1 LHALPRKR
9 AGLVASLRGRFEAL
23 KAEHSSAARLGVA
36 VGVGV
41 FCGLSPLIGFQF
53 LLALGLAFLLRLN
66 KLAVML
72 GLQISAPPITP
83 LVVLAEIQ
91 LGELL
96 LRGRLLPLSL
106 ARIKAMSG
114 HELLATFL
122 VDLTVGGLTS
132 GVIAGG
138 ALGAIAASLIQ
149 RRRRGA
155 PRSAPTE

>member
-1 LHALPRKR
+1 MRIESGLRKAVKR
-9 AGLVASLRGRFEAL
+9 MRGRFEAL

-53 LLALGLAFLLRLN
+53 LLALGLAWLLRLN

-96 LRGRLLPLSL
+96 LHRRLLPLSL
-106 ARIKAMSG
+106 AHIKAMRG
-114 HELLATFL
+114 RELLQTFL
-122 VDLTVGGLTS
+122 LDLTAGGLTS
-132 GVIAGG
+132 GLIVG
-138 ALGAIAASLIQ
+138 AAIGAITARLIQ
-149 RRRRGA
+149 RRRET
-155 PRSAPTE
+155 PPSAPTG

>member
-1 LHALPRKR
+1 VRIRGALRR
-9 AGLVASLRGRFEAL
+9 AVGWLRARFEAL
-23 KAEHSSAARLGVA
+23 KAEHSSATRLGVA

-41 FCGLSPLIGFQF
+41 FCGLSPFIGFQF
-53 LLALGLAFLLRLN
+53 FIAMGLAWLLRLN

-106 ARIKAMSG
+106 ERIKALPG
-114 HELLATFL
+114 RELLETFL
-122 VDLTVGGLTS
+122 IDLTVGGLTS
-132 GVIAGG
+132 GVIVGA
-138 ALGAIAASLIQ
+138 ALGAITAWLIQ
-149 RRRRGA
+149 RRRGQARPSSPA
-155 PRSAPTE
+155 A

>member
-1 LHALPRKR
+1 VRIESALR
-9 AGLVASLRGRFEAL
+9 AAALRLRGQFEAL
-23 KAEHSSAARLGVA
+23 KTEHSSAVRLGVA

-41 FCGLSPLIGFQF
+41 FCGLSPLLGFQF

-106 ARIKAMSG
+106 ARIKAMPG
-114 HELLATFL
+114 RELLETFL

-132 GVIAGG
+132 GLAVGA
-138 ALGAIAASLIQ
+138 ALGALAAFLIQ
-149 RRRRGA
+149 RRRREM
-155 PRSAPTE
+155 PRSAPTA

>member
-1 LHALPRKR
+1 
-9 AGLVASLRGRFEAL
+9 
-23 KAEHSSAARLGVA
+23 
-36 VGVGV
+36 
-41 FCGLSPLIGFQF
+41 LIGFQI
-53 LLALGLAFLLRLN
+53 LMALGLAWLLRLN

-106 ARIKAMSG
+106 ARIRAMPG
-114 HELLATFL
+114 RELLETFL

-132 GVIAGG
+132 GVIAGA
-138 ALGAIAASLIQ
+138 ALGSITARLIQ
-149 RRRRGA
+149 RRRRETPPSA
-155 PRSAPTE
+155 PRA